1 MTEPP
6 GGPVLG
12 LIEGFYGPPWS
23 WHERHRMVD
32 FLAANGFGIYVYAP
46 KDDPLHRARW
56 REPLPEEELRDFERL
71 ARRSAE
77 AGVDLVYGLSPID
90 LGQGDQSGI
99 EVLIRKTLQLHELG
113 IDSFCLLFDDLPEDL
128 PAGAAERTQ
137 AARWQASVANA
148 MLAGLREAGAR
159 GRFILCP
166 TEYCGHGET
175 PYRQTLGQT
184 LEPGIEVFWTGRQVC
199 SATITA
205 DDLAPVAASL
215 RRLPLIWDNYP
226 VNDGEMRWDPHIRPL
241 RGRSADLPAACS
253 GIVANG
259 AIGPESTKI
268 ALHTLAAYWRDPA
281 GYDPEAAWGP
291 ALEAVAGDGADVA
304 ALRILGEL
312 ARRSPIE
319 PGEEPPVP
327 WLEASWPR
335 WELAGD
341 DREAA
346 LAEVESH
353 LERVSA
359 ASAHLLA
366 GAADRPLLREME
378 PWALKLSAWLETVR
392 SAPCLLRGTSR
403 PIETAIRLERA
414 RAMPHRVSD
423 ARFEG
428 FVRRCLASAG
438 DSRLDSAR

>member
-1 MTEPP
+1 VTEPP

-32 FLAANGFGIYVYAP
+32 FLAANGFEMYVYAP

-90 LGQGDQSGI
+90 LDQGDQSGI

-128 PAGAAERTQ
+128 PAGASERTE
-137 AARWQASVANA
+137 AARWQAGVANA
-148 MLAGLREAGAR
+148 VLAGLREAGAR

-226 VNDGEMRWDPHIRPL
+226 VNDGEMRRDPHIRPL

-259 AIGPESTKI
+259 AIEPEATRI

-281 GYDPEAAWGP
+281 GYEPEAAWGP
-291 ALEAVAGDGADVA
+291 ALEAVAGDVADAA

-327 WLEASWPR
+327 WLEASWAC
-335 WELAGD
+335 W
-341 DREAA
+341 
-346 LAEVESH
+346 
-353 LERVSA
+353 
-359 ASAHLLA
+359 
-366 GAADRPLLREME
+366 
-378 PWALKLSAWLETVR
+378 
-392 SAPCLLRGTSR
+392 
-403 PIETAIRLERA
+403 
-414 RAMPHRVSD
+414 
-423 ARFEG
+423 
-428 FVRRCLASAG
+428 
-438 DSRLDSAR
+438 